1 MLVVVCCRPLAG
13 VACWHYA
20 CWHKLAS
27 SMQYA
32 CRPLAAAVDT
42 TRRLSPPP
50 VSRLLLEEL
59 LPPTAAAVVNSS
71 AAEEEAPADETLP
84 TSRLQPSARRSRR
97 NLWQRRCGGSGVRR
111 SPLITPVWATVGP
124 CNLPC
129 AHTRTS
135 MGPSNLQ

>member
-1 MLVVVCCRPLAG
+1 MHYACCVGLLLVMFVMLVVVGPLLLVLVVG
-13 VACWHYA
+13 PLLLRWPPPG
-20 CWHKLAS
+20 AS
-27 SMQYA
+27 
-32 CRPLAAAVDT
+32 
-42 TRRLSPPP
+42 LSPPP
-50 VSRLLLEEL
+50 VSRRLLEEL

-84 TSRLQPSARRSRR
+84 TSPLQPSARRSRR

-124 CNLPC
+124 CNLPR

-135 MGPSNLQ
+135 MGPRNLQ